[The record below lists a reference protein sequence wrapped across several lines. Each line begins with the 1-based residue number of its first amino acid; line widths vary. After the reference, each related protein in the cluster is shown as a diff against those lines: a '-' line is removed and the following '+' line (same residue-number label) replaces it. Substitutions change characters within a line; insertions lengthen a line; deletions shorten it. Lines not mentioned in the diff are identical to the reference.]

1 MMVYVLNVNGLP
13 LMPTENCGYVR
24 KLLKSDKAQA
34 IKSNP
39 FTIQLLY
46 ETENNTQDIDLKID
60 AGYQHIGISACT
72 DDKELFSGEL
82 NLLENQSKRL
92 DEKRSYRRTRRNH
105 LRYRKPRFNNRRRLD
120 QWLAPSIQH
129 KLDSHLK
136 VVRKL
141 MLILPISKIYVETA
155 NFDIQALKDPDIS
168 GKNYQKSEMYDFR
181 NLREYIFFRDNYT
194 CQICKRNSFQDG
206 VVLRMHHVG
215 YWNNDHSNT
224 PANTMTLCNKCHSS
238 RNHEKNGVLW
248 GLKAMQK
255 SFKPETFMSTV
266 RRMIITQLRDE
277 YIIPIVETFGYLT
290 KSKRI
295 ELQLDKT
302 HYNDAYCIGDKQP
315 KKRCT
320 PIFLQEKRKNN
331 RCLEKFYDAKYID
344 VRTGKKATGKE
355 LFNGRTTRNKNLNGE
370 NLHQYR
376 QQKISKGRM
385 SIRRQRY
392 PYQPHDIVLW
402 RNREFEVVGTQN
414 QGTYVS
420 IKNGNFKKV
429 VSIKQVTP
437 YKYTKTIY
445 RVA

>member
-24 KLLKSDKAQA
+24 KLLKSNKAQVV
-34 IKSNP
+34 KSNP

-46 ETENNTQDIDLKID
+46 KTENNTQNIDLKID

-82 NLLENQSKRL
+82 NLLEDQSKRL
-92 DEKRSYRRTRRNH
+92 DEKRAYRRTRRNR
-105 LRYRKPRFNNRRRLD
+105 LRYRKSRFDNRKVKNG
-120 QWLAPSIQH
+120 WLAPSIQH

-136 VVRKL
+136 IIRKL
-141 MLILPISKIYVETA
+141 MAILPISKIYVETA
-155 NFDIQALKDPDIS
+155 NFDIQALKNPDIS
-168 GKNYQKSEMYDFR
+168 GTDYQKGEMYDFR

-194 CQICKRNSFQDG
+194 CQICHKNLFQDG
-206 VVLRMHHVG
+206 AILRMHHLE
-215 YWNNDHSNT
+215 YWKNNKSNT
-224 PANTMTLCNKCHSS
+224 PANTITLCSKCHTS
-238 RNHEKNGVLW
+238 RNHEKGGPLW
-248 GLKAMQK
+248 GLKATQK
-255 SFKPETFMSTV
+255 SFSPETFMTTV
-266 RRMIITQLRDE
+266 RKMIIIELRKK
-277 YIIPIVETFGYLT
+277 YTIPVIETFGYLT

-295 ELQLDKT
+295 DLQLDKT

-344 VRTGKKATGKE
+344 ARTGKKATGKE

-370 NLHQYR
+370 NLHQYK
-376 QQKISKGRM
+376 QQKISKGRV

-392 PYQPHDIVLW
+392 TYQPHDLVLW
-402 RNREFEVVGTQN
+402 HNRKFEVVGAQHYG
-414 QGTYVS
+414 QYIQ
-420 IKNGNFKKV
+420 IKSDGFKKS
-429 VSIKQVTP
+429 VSVKQLTP
-437 YKYTKTIY
+437 YRYVKTIY
-445 RVA
+445 

>member
-1 MMVYVLNVNGLP
+1 
-13 LMPTENCGYVR
+13 MPTENCGYVR
-24 KLLKSDKAQA
+24 KLLKSKRAQVV
-34 IKSNP
+34 KGNP

-82 NLLENQSKRL
+82 KLLENQKQRIDDKR
-92 DEKRSYRRTRRNH
+92 RYRRTRRNR
-105 LRYRKPRFNNRRRLD
+105 LRYRKPRFDNRKVKD
-120 QWLAPSIQH
+120 GWLAPSIQH

-136 VVRKL
+136 IIRKL
-141 MLILPISKIYVETA
+141 MAILPISKIYVETA
-155 NFDIQALKDPDIS
+155 NFDIQALKNPDIS
-168 GKNYQKSEMYDFR
+168 GMDYQKGEMYDFR

-206 VVLRMHHVG
+206 AILRMHHLE
-215 YWNNDHSNT
+215 YWKDNKSNT
-224 PANTMTLCNKCHSS
+224 PANTTTLCNRCHTS
-238 RNHEKNGVLW
+238 RNHEKNGPLW
-248 GLKAMQK
+248 GLKATQK
-255 SFKPETFMSTV
+255 SFKPETFMATV
-266 RRMIITQLRDE
+266 RKMIITELRKE
-277 YIIPIVETFGYLT
+277 YAIPVLETFGYLT

-295 ELQLDKT
+295 DLQLDKT

-331 RCLEKFYDAKYID
+331 RSLEKFYDAKYID
-344 VRTGKKATGKE
+344 ARTSKKATGKE

-376 QQKISKGRM
+376 QQKISKGRV

-392 PYQPHDIVLW
+392 TYQPHDLVLW
-402 RNREFEVVGTQN
+402 SNRRFEVVGTQN
-414 QGTYVS
+414 KGAYVS

-429 VSIKQVTP
+429 VSIKQLQSF
-437 YKYTKTIY
+437 KYAKTIY
-445 RVA
+445 QVA